1 MNAWLSNNLW
11 LLSLVSYTRL
21 IQLAIYS
28 NAQLSFASSILREYS
43 NRISYN
49 CNIVSIWLR
58 CPPFAFIIVY
68 QIFSC
73 DVCERSTLQEFVESL
88 LGNVLLRV
96 REERG
101 VPEVQFSIR
110 VNGGD
115 AILNHVSAPGAYIN

>member
-1 MNAWLSNNLW
+1 M
-11 LLSLVSYTRL
+11 
-21 IQLAIYS
+21 
-28 NAQLSFASSILREYS
+28 
-43 NRISYN
+43 
-49 CNIVSIWLR
+49 
-58 CPPFAFIIVY
+58 Y

-115 AILNHVSAPGAYIN
+115 AILNTCLPPGPKALQICLYI